1 MTNGG
6 DSTIPL
12 ATLLKLAAPAS
23 LELPVCHLEVVQGAG
38 TGTAIG
44 PLDKVTLIGR
54 ESWCDLAV
62 DDPAASSRH
71 CEVRLGPEGARLL
84 DRRSTNG
91 TFLGSNRVVE
101 LYLEDG
107 DRFRIGQSAIV
118 FHRPSGTRSV
128 DVTPVDITGT
138 VLGRSEAMLEVLDLL
153 KRVASRKVPLLL
165 TGETGTGKTC
175 VARALHQAS
184 GRENFVQVNC
194 GALPEGLIES
204 ELFGHERGAFTGA
217 DHRRTGLFEEANGGT
232 IFLDEIGE
240 LPLHLQPRLL
250 TVLEEGSIRRVG
262 SSRAI
267 DVDFRLVAATNLSLE
282 QAVEEGRFREDLY
295 YRLNVVPVELPPL
308 RKRTEDIPLLAQ
320 FLLARAAAEA
330 DSPAA
335 RLDEDAL
342 QALVG
347 HGWPGNVRELDNV
360 IRRAVALTDS
370 ESITAADLKMGPLRS
385 SPAEAGF
392 DRSLPF
398 HEYKQQVME
407 HHEREYIEEALT
419 AANGNVSEAARNSG
433 LSRQHLF
440 SLLKRYRLREQ
451 D

>member
-1 MTNGG
+1 MTSGG

-12 ATLLKLAAPAS
+12 ATLLKLAAPS
-23 LELPVCHLEVVQGAG
+23 SVELPVCHLEVVEGNGA
-38 TGTAIG
+38 GTAIG

-54 ESWCDLAV
+54 ESWCDLAI
-62 DDPAASSRH
+62 DDAAASSRH
-71 CEVRLGPEGARLL
+71 CEVRLEPQGARLL

-91 TFLGSNRVVE
+91 TFMEQNRVVE
-101 LYLEDG
+101 IYLEDG
-107 DRFRIGQSAIV
+107 DRFRIGRSAIV
-118 FHRPSGTRSV
+118 FHRPTGSRSV

-138 VLGRSEAMLEVLDLL
+138 VLGRSEAMLEVLDLIR
-153 KRVASRKVPLLL
+153 RVAARKVPLLL

-184 GRENFVQVNC
+184 GRQNFVQVNC

-217 DHRRTGLFEEANGGT
+217 DARRTGLFEEANGGT

-250 TVLEEGSIRRVG
+250 TVLEEGAIRRVG

-282 QAVEEGRFREDLY
+282 QAVQNGRFREDLY

-308 RKRTEDIPLLAQ
+308 RKRPEDIPLLAQ
-320 FLLARAAAEA
+320 FLLVRAAAEA
-330 DSPAA
+330 DSPAM
-335 RLDEDAL
+335 RLDGDAL
-342 QALVG
+342 GVLAG
-347 HGWPGNVRELDNV
+347 HSWPGNVRELDNV
-360 IRRAVALTDS
+360 IRRAVALTDG
-370 ESITAADLKMGPLRS
+370 ESITGDDLLIGPLRRPS
-385 SPAEAGF
+385 TDGGF

-407 HHEREYIEEALT
+407 HHEREYIEEALS
-419 AANGNVSEAARNSG
+419 AANGNVSEAARNTG

-440 SLLKRYRLREQ
+440 SLLKRYGLR